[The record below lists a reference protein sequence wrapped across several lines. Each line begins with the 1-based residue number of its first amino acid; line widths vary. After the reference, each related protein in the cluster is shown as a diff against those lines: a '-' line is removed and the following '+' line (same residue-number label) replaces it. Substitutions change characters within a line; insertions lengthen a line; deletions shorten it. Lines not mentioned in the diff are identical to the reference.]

1 VGNSLVIA
9 GLYPGGGNGAND
21 AGDAAP
27 ANRHK
32 AAMITSLLVFCGS
45 RSGHDPAHAAL
56 AAALGQL
63 LARRGISLVYGG
75 GGVGLMGIM
84 ARASLAAGGHVIG
97 VIPRALMTAE
107 IAQTGLA
114 EMHVVDSLHERKALM
129 HGLADAILAIPG
141 SIGTLDEL
149 FESMTWRELG
159 IHDKPIWLLGDNGYW
174 APLLALLGHLATEG
188 FAPPDL
194 DRLALAL
201 PDLAAL
207 EDRLAATN
215 VALPASH
222 S

>member
-1 VGNSLVIA
+1 
-9 GLYPGGGNGAND
+9 
-21 AGDAAP
+21 
-27 ANRHK
+27 
-32 AAMITSLLVFCGS
+32 MISALLVFCGS

-56 AAALGQL
+56 ATALGTL
-63 LARRGISLVYGG
+63 LAKRRVTLVYGG

-84 ARASLAAGGHVIG
+84 ARAALAAGGKVIG

-129 HGLADAILAIPG
+129 HTLADGILTIPG

-159 IHDKPIWLLGDNGYW
+159 LHDKPIWLLGDNGYW
-174 APLLALLGHLATEG
+174 SPLLALLGHLADQG

-194 DRLALAL
+194 DRLALSL

-207 EDRLAATN
+207 DAQISKAGRL
-215 VALPASH
+215 PDASH